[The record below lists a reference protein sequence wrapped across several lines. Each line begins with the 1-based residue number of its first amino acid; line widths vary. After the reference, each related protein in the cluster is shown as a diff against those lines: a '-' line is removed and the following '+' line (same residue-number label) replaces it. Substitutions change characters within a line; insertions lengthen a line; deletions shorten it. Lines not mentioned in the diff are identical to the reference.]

1 MFQDLEEFDS
11 QEELA
16 LPWDHPSVAAWE
28 LTGHPSDLADNLYHR
43 GLEGE
48 ELDTVA
54 FFQQAI
60 NLLKHVANSGYL
72 QSENSYT
79 QMLLGVELEQ
89 LNYYTQQINARRTP
103 LPLKIPNPQY
113 VFVSEE
119 GVDYSPY

>member
-1 MFQDLEEFDS
+1 MFQES
-11 QEELA
+11 EELA
-16 LPWDHPSVAAWE
+16 LPWNHPSVAAWE
-28 LTGHPSDLADNLYHR
+28 LQGHPHDIAHKLYRR
-43 GLEGE
+43 GLDGE

-54 FFQQAI
+54 FFQKAI
-60 NLLKHVANSGYL
+60 NFLKYVANSGYL